1 MFKEYTYKTKLKVL
15 LLVTVLLSIAAYKRS
30 FSNLIVLF
38 QEHAKLEEE
47 NAELKERTPKV
58 KQLNQKISELN
69 QVIGEQVVEKDKI
82 QQEIIDF
89 MLAHS
94 TSVSIFEL
102 KPIFEV
108 PYNDYLIYTFQLDLV
123 GRYSDLI
130 HVVYSFEKDFN
141 LSKITHL
148 SFYTEKKSQENE
160 ILHLKLIFQNYE
172 SKK

>member
-15 LLVTVLLSIAAYKRS
+15 LVLTVLLSLAAYKRS
-30 FSNLIVLF
+30 FSNLIALV
-38 QEHAKLEEE
+38 QENIKLKEEHT
-47 NAELKERTPKV
+47 ELKERTPKV
-58 KQLNQKISELN
+58 KHLNRKIKEIN
-69 QVIGEQVVEKDKI
+69 KVIGEQVVEKDKI

-94 TSVSIFEL
+94 TAVSIYEL

-108 PYNDYLIYTFQLDLV
+108 PYNDYTIYTFQLDLV
-123 GRYSDLI
+123 GKYADLI
-130 HVVYSFEKDFN
+130 HIVNEFEKDFN

-148 SFYTEKKSQENE
+148 SFYTERKSQEIE
-160 ILHLKLIFQNYE
+160 ALHLKLIFQNYE